1 MSDMKVAVWLR
12 WKPGLDMVIYS
23 FRKIFI
29 DFLLDKVFG
38 NYFFCFL
45 SRCHILSHINSSI
58 SFFNNMPV
66 HLSSII
72 LTPAI
77 FQQDQISNCYI

>member
-12 WKPGLDMVIYS
+12 WEPGLDMVIYS

-29 DFLLDKVFG
+29 NFLLDKVFG

-58 SFFNNMPV
+58 SFF
-66 HLSSII
+66 
-72 LTPAI
+72 
-77 FQQDQISNCYI
+77 Q